1 MTATKRVRVVVTGR
15 VQGVFFRATCAAEA
29 SRRGLGG
36 WVRNRFDGAVEAAFE
51 GDPPAVADMVAW
63 CGDGPPGAHVRD
75 VEVRD
80 ETPIGERTFGVT
92 G

>member
-1 MTATKRVRVVVTGR
+1 MVTGR

-51 GDPPAVADMVAW
+51 GDPQAVTDMIAW
-63 CGDGPPGAHVRD
+63 CGGGPPGARVRD
-75 VEVRD
+75 VDVRD
-80 ETPIGERTFGVT
+80 EAPIGERTFGVT

>member
-1 MTATKRVRVVVTGR
+1 MTAPRRVVVVVTGR

-29 SRRGLGG
+29 SAHGLGG

-51 GDPPAVADMVAW
+51 GDPDDVARMISWCRAGPA
-63 CGDGPPGAHVRD
+63 GAHVRD

-80 ETPIGERTFGVT
+80 ETPLGDRAFRVT